1 MNTVCTVFTGLPNF
15 QSFAPNPHSMRAFF
29 SLSLLLAVALN
40 SPPSQAQT
48 PTHQSVVH
56 NTTGST
62 TSVVNG
68 VAADADGNMI
78 ITGWRTDTLDLGGT
92 LHSQGTG
99 AIFLAKFDAQGNEL
113 WSKVSGSADLNGYN
127 KGMSVAVD
135 GNGNIYN
142 AGWVFAV
149 ETATFDGTTL
159 PLGSAGYVAK
169 YSSAGTLLW
178 VKDFAGGVNAIA
190 VDGNGNPFINYG
202 DASIQKL
209 DPTNGNSVASATG
222 GGDLQNVGYHNIA
235 VDANNNVFAQWGN
248 KITKYNNDL
257 VEQWST
263 PLVKPTFCESFRIS
277 VDGAGNVWATF
288 YAIFGTVT
296 LGGTDYSTFPNGY
309 IYSLDGSTGAV
320 LSCASPGAYKIK
332 KVIGGDAGTLYAFGD
347 FAFNDP
353 YLVKY
358 DASLTAIWSALTFDT
373 KDVMSIGPDCFVL
386 GGAHDATI
394 TLDGTTYDR
403 PNGSPQDNAIA
414 GYLCTGT
421 VGFAETTLDVG
432 LTLFPNPASDRITLK
447 GSVRGGTWSVI
458 GADGAIVLS
467 AKVTP
472 SNSSVDVSGLANGIY
487 LLRDREGRSQR
498 FVVAR

>member
-1 MNTVCTVFTGLPNF
+1 MNTVSTVFPGLPNF
-15 QSFAPNPHSMRAFF
+15 RSFAPNTHSMRAF
-29 SLSLLLAVALN
+29 SPLSLLFALALN
-40 SPPSQAQT
+40 SPSSQAQT
-48 PTHQSVVH
+48 PTNQSVVH
-56 NTTGST
+56 NTRGTT

-78 ITGWRTDTLDLGGT
+78 ITGWRTDTLDFGGT
-92 LHSQGTG
+92 VHPQGTG

-113 WSKVSGSADLNGYN
+113 WSKVSGSADQNGN
-127 KGMSVAVD
+127 HKGMSVAVD

-149 ETATFDGTTL
+149 EIATFDGTTL

-169 YSSAGTLLW
+169 YSSSGTLLW

-202 DASIQKL
+202 DATIQKL
-209 DPTNGNSVASATG
+209 DPANGSSVASATG

-235 VDANNNVFAQWGN
+235 IDANNNVFAQWGN
-248 KITKYNNDL
+248 KITKHNNDL
-257 VEQWST
+257 VEQWNT

-277 VDGAGNVWATF
+277 LDGAGNVWATF
-288 YAIFGTVT
+288 YALFGTVT

-309 IYSLDGSTGAV
+309 IYSLDGNTGSV

-332 KVIGGDAGTLYAFGD
+332 KVIGGDAGSLYAFGD

-358 DASLTAIWSALTFDT
+358 DASLTALSSVLTFDT

-394 TLDGTTYDR
+394 TLDGTTYGR
-403 PNGSPQDNAIA
+403 PNGSPQENAMA

-421 VGFAETTLDVG
+421 VGFEEPANDGG
-432 LTLFPNPASDRITLK
+432 LILFPNPTTDRITLS
-447 GSVRGGTWSVI
+447 GRVRGGTWHVI
-458 GADGAIVLS
+458 GTDGAIVLS
-467 AKVTP
+467 VAVTP
-472 SNSSVDVSGLANGIY
+472 SNGSVDVSGLANGIY
-487 LLRDREGRSQR
+487 LLRDREGRSLR
-498 FVVAR
+498 FVVAH